1 MINDIY
7 IYIYE
12 INTVNSGLLEVSV
25 CECVVKKVFTS
36 QNDLLVIRLYI
47 HLWMNRSYVNNERVD
62 RKKEREREST
72 VIVDKHRP

>member
-62 RKKEREREST
+62 RKKEREREYGNC
-72 VIVDKHRP
+72 R

>member
-1 MINDIY
+1 MIY

-62 RKKEREREST
+62 RKREREREYGNC
-72 VIVDKHRP
+72 R

>member
-62 RKKEREREST
+62 RKREREYGNC
-72 VIVDKHRP
+72 R

>member
-47 HLWMNRSYVNNERVD
+47 HLWMNRSYVNNERV
-62 RKKEREREST
+62 ERERERENT
-72 VIVDKHRP
+72 VIVDKHRQ

>member
-62 RKKEREREST
+62 RKRERERET

>member
-1 MINDIY
+1 MTY

-47 HLWMNRSYVNNERVD
+47 HLWM
-62 RKKEREREST
+62 K
-72 VIVDKHRP
+72 

>member
-62 RKKEREREST
+62 RKREREREYGNC
-72 VIVDKHRP
+72 R

>member
-1 MINDIY
+1 MIND

-62 RKKEREREST
+62 RKKEREREYGNC
-72 VIVDKHRP
+72 R

>member
-1 MINDIY
+1 MTY

-62 RKKEREREST
+62 RKRERKREST

>member
-1 MINDIY
+1 MIND

-12 INTVNSGLLEVSV
+12 INTVNSGLLEINV

>member
-1 MINDIY
+1 MIY

-47 HLWMNRSYVNNERVD
+47 HLWMNRSYVNNERV
-62 RKKEREREST
+62 ERERERENT

>member
-1 MINDIY
+1 MIY

-25 CECVVKKVFTS
+25 CECVVEKVFTS

-62 RKKEREREST
+62 RKRERER
-72 VIVDKHRP
+72 VR

>member
-1 MINDIY
+1 MIY

-25 CECVVKKVFTS
+25 CECVVEKVFTS

-62 RKKEREREST
+62 RKREREST

>member
-12 INTVNSGLLEVSV
+12 INIVNSGLLEVSV

-62 RKKEREREST
+62 RKRERER
-72 VIVDKHRP
+72 VR

>member
-1 MINDIY
+1 MIND

-47 HLWMNRSYVNNERVD
+47 HLWMNRRYVNNERVD

-72 VIVDKHRP
+72 VIVDKHGP

>member
-1 MINDIY
+1 MIND

-47 HLWMNRSYVNNERVD
+47 HLWMNRSYVNNERV
-62 RKKEREREST
+62 ERERERENT